1 VRSLLGTGQTIA
13 GYQVDEVLASGGMGV
28 VYRATQL
35 SLGRT
40 VALKVLAP
48 HLSADEV
55 FRERFRR
62 EAALQARLEHPHIV
76 TVYEAGECDEG
87 LYLALRFI
95 DGMSLKKMV
104 EPGPLDPGRALRL
117 MAQVASALDTA
128 HEAGLVHRDVKPQNV
143 LIDLRDQA
151 YLADFGLTKSAG
163 HRGLTETGTYI
174 GSLEYVPPEQWRG
187 AELTPASDRYAFAGV
202 LYEAL
207 TGEVPYPRDTE
218 AALLYAHVADAPPR
232 PTERRPELPP
242 ALDEVIARGMAKDPE
257 ARYASATELVRAA
270 ELAMRQGAP
279 APGPALE
286 AAAPAPEGPTVLEPL
301 PVTNG
306 HIERRAG
313 DTIVDP
319 GLLRRAPVI
328 ELEPERKLPGPYVL
342 AAIALVIAGLAAV
355 GFLLGHSRTRA
366 VKPPFSLAIARQLAL
381 SFPTPE
387 WQQGPGRAPKGLDL
401 ADPVSLRG
409 IGPAARASLVA
420 GIVPDVAPQTLLP
433 PSLARANKSAQ
444 PQLARV
450 GPYVGVRY
458 RHLRFGGHKVM
469 LYAVPVGKGAAL
481 IACHS
486 LTVEG
491 RDRCNSVADSLLLQ
505 GIVPGGVGPDPR
517 YARFL
522 RALVS
527 KVDAVRL
534 AERHALGSGRTP
546 GERAGHA
553 DLIASTLAT
562 ATSQLEA
569 VQPGIR
575 EREIQ
580 SRLDRALG
588 HARDGYVTLA
598 ASLRAGDR
606 PGFIR
611 GRRAIVRAE
620 AATDAALRSFAALGY
635 PVPAAPHRA
644 KAHHRAKQAKRKHRR
659 QG

>member
-1 VRSLLGTGQTIA
+1 MRALLSTGQTIA

-35 SLGRT
+35 SLGRA

-48 HLSADEV
+48 HLSADET

-76 TVYEAGECDEG
+76 TVYEAGECEEG
-87 LYLALRFI
+87 LYLALRFV
-95 DGMSLKKMV
+95 DGMSLKKLV

-143 LIDLRDQA
+143 LVDLRDQA

-232 PTERRPELPP
+232 PSDRRPELPP
-242 ALDEVIARGMAKDPE
+242 ALDEVIARGMAKEPAD
-257 ARYASATELVRAA
+257 RYPTATVLVRAA
-270 ELAMRQGAP
+270 ELALRQGAP
-279 APGPALE
+279 TPTLAVAAEAQPAVE
-286 AAAPAPEGPTVLEPL
+286 VPTVA
-301 PVTNG
+301 NG
-306 HIERRAG
+306 HVERRAG

-328 ELEPERKLPGPYVL
+328 ELEPERKLPGPWVL
-342 AAIALVIAGLAAV
+342 GAIALLIAGLAAA

-366 VKPPFSLAIARQLAL
+366 VKPPFSLAIAHQLAL

-387 WQQGPGRAPKGLDL
+387 WQQAPGRAPKDVAL

-409 IGPAARASLVA
+409 IGPAAGASLVA

-433 PSLARANKSAQ
+433 APLVQANKNAD
-444 PQLARV
+444 PQLARI

-486 LTVEG
+486 VTVEG

-505 GIVPGGVGPDPR
+505 GIVPAGVGPDPR

-522 RALVS
+522 RALVA

-534 AERHALGSGRTP
+534 AERKALGSGRTP

-553 DLIASTLAT
+553 DLIAATLAT

-580 SRLDRALG
+580 ARLDRALG

-606 PGFIR
+606 EGFIR
-611 GRRAIVRAE
+611 GRRAIVRSE

-635 PVPAAPHRA
+635 PVPAAPHPA
-644 KAHHRAKQAKRKHRR
+644 KQAKQAKRKHRR